1 MRNPTFARSRAF
13 TLLTAVTLAGQTL
26 VANAQLEEV
35 IVVAQKR
42 AESAQDV
49 PIAITAFD
57 EDAMRD
63 RQIVGFADM
72 RFSAPNVGYNKGNFT
87 GNNFQIRG
95 VGTNLVAASAD
106 SGVGIHVNEVF
117 IVSPRLF
124 ETEYY
129 DIEQVEILRGP
140 QGTLYGR
147 NSTGGAV
154 NMITR
159 TADPFGELSGNFE
172 AQYGNYDHKKIV
184 GAVNVP
190 ISDTF
195 AVRAAGIWLDREGY
209 TENIVTGNDVDG
221 RDQYSGRLSL
231 RWLPSDSTEID
242 LMLSYFE
249 EDSSRS
255 RSQKTMCNNDPTGIL
270 GCIPDRLEF
279 DVPNPSSQL
288 ANLLVSDALIGGLAG
303 DPALGSALS
312 LFQLGSNERGTI
324 PADIRKVASEQDP
337 IYESD
342 ETLATL
348 TIKQRLG
355 EEHLL
360 TFVGGYQDT
369 SVLSQMDYQW
379 TVGPQVAVPALFQAL
394 APNTTQALYADGLF
408 PMSAPHPSNN
418 GVIGGHVQSRLGTL
432 ETYDQSNQASEQWS
446 GELRL
451 QSDYDG
457 PFNFLAGGF
466 WMDVDLDNDY
476 FVLSNAFDY
485 FATLVP
491 ALNGLDG
498 AGWVAPHFNNATPAY
513 NIRSSALF
521 GELYY
526 QLTDDIKLTVGAR
539 YTVDEKTITDRQFL
553 FNEDVETGVP
563 GFVPIG
569 PGGPVP
575 GAVRRDETR
584 EWREWTGRVVLD
596 WAINDSSMAYASFS
610 RGYKGGGFNPPF
622 DPVDFPSQEPEFEPE
637 FVDAYE
643 VGIKNTLFNNTLQAN
658 LTAFWYDYTDMQV
671 SKIVNRTSFNENT
684 DATIWGFEGEFLFA
698 PTANWLFNA
707 NFAYLNTEVKDFAT
721 IDTRDPTNGLY
732 DVATATGD
740 VTLVKDIGTAS
751 NCVALLDT
759 ATFAAVAGS
768 QFSDCNALAAAG
780 LPITDGIAQDLSGN
794 QLQNAPEMTV
804 SLGAQYNWLM
814 NGGAE
819 LNLRVDYYWQ
829 DEMYSRF
836 FNKPIDRIDS
846 WDIWNAQATFTSAE
860 NRWYARAYVKNLM
873 DDDNLVAMYITDPS
887 SGMFTNVFAIEPRT
901 YGVAVGYNF

>member
-1 MRNPTFARSRAF
+1 MKNRNCLRHTFLRRK
-13 TLLTAVTLAGQTL
+13 LL
-26 VANAQLEEV
+26 VAVGAASLQLASGPASAQLEEV

-57 EDAMRD
+57 ESAMRD

-72 RFSAPNVGYNKGNFT
+72 RFSAPNVGYNKSNFS

-129 DIEQVEILRGP
+129 DTERVEILRGP

-159 TADPFGELSGNFE
+159 SAEPGGDYAGNFE
-172 AQYGNYDHKKIV
+172 AQYGNFDHKKVV
-184 GAVNVP
+184 GAMNLP

-195 AVRAAGIWLDREGY
+195 AARVAGIWLDREGY
-209 TENIVTGNDVDG
+209 TDNVVTGNDIDG
-221 RDQYSGRLSL
+221 RDQYSARLSL
-231 RWLPSDSTEID
+231 RWLPGDATEVD

-255 RSQKTMCNNDPTGIL
+255 RSQKTMCNNDPTGIV
-270 GCIPDRLEF
+270 GCLPDRLAF

-288 ANLLVSDALIGGLAG
+288 ANVLVSDAV
-303 DPALGSALS
+303 LGPLS
-312 LFQLGSNERGTI
+312 LFQLGSNERNAV
-324 PADIRKVASEQDP
+324 PADVRKVASEQDP
-337 IYESD
+337 LYEAD

-348 TIKQRLG
+348 TIKQGLG
-355 EEHLL
+355 DNYSL

-379 TVGPQVAVPALFQAL
+379 TEGPQVQVPAAFQGL
-394 APNTTQALYADGLF
+394 APTTAGALFADGLF
-408 PMSAPHPSNN
+408 PMSAPDPSGL
-418 GVIGGHVQSRLGTL
+418 GVFGGFVQDRLSTL
-432 ETYDQSNQASEQWS
+432 ETYDQSDQASEQWS
-446 GELRL
+446 AELRI
-451 QSDYDG
+451 QSDLDG

-466 WMDVDLDNDY
+466 WMDVDLENNY
-476 FVLSNAFDY
+476 YVLSNAFDY
-485 FATLVP
+485 FAAAFPATLG
-491 ALNGLDG
+491 ADG
-498 AGWVAPHFNNATPAY
+498 TGWVAPHFNNATPAF
-513 NIRSSALF
+513 NIESSALF

-526 QLTDDIKLTVGAR
+526 RLTDDLKLTLGAR
-539 YTVDEKTITDRQFL
+539 YTVDKKTITDRQFL
-553 FNEDVETGVP
+553 FNNDASGAPGLQPIGGPPVTVP
-563 GFVPIG
+563 GEI
-569 PGGPVP
+569 
-575 GAVRRDETR
+575 RNDSDE
-584 EWREWTGRVVLD
+584 WKEWTGRAVLD
-596 WAINDSSMAYASFS
+596 WALSENTMAYLSYS

-622 DPVDFPSQEPEFEPE
+622 DPVEFPGQEPDFEPE

-643 VGIKNTLFNNTLQAN
+643 IGIKNTFLDNALRAN
-658 LTAFWYDYTDMQV
+658 LTAFWYDYSAMQV

-684 DATIWGFEGEFLFA
+684 DATIWGLEGEFIYA
-698 PTANWLFNA
+698 PTPNWLFNA
-707 NFAYLNTEVKDFAT
+707 NLAYLNTEVKDFQS
-721 IDTRDPTNGLY
+721 IDTRDPSNGRY
-732 DVATATGD
+732 DIATGTGD
-740 VTLVKDIGTAS
+740 VTLVKDLTNAS

-768 QFSDCNALAAAG
+768 QFSSCGALADAG
-780 LPITDGIAQDLSGN
+780 IPITDGIAADLSGN
-794 QLQNAPEMTV
+794 QLQNSPEMTV
-804 SLGAQYNWLM
+804 SLGAQHNWLLD
-814 NGGAE
+814 GGAE

-829 DEMYSRF
+829 DEMYGRF
-836 FNKPIDRIDS
+836 FNRPIDRIES
-846 WDIWNAQATFTSAE
+846 WDIWNAQATFTSPE
-860 NRWYARAYVKNLM
+860 NRWYARAFVKNLM
-873 DDDNLVAMYITDPS
+873 DDNHFVAMYITDPS

-901 YGVAVGYNF
+901 YGLALGYNF